1 MAKKRSPGSVPVQSK
16 PASIVKIRSTPAR
29 REAFE
34 LWPNID
40 ILFLIGPAGTG
51 KTHLAVSLAVK
62 AIREGVA
69 TKIIASRP
77 TVQAGEDLGFLPG
90 DLGEKLDPYMT
101 PIFDVLKQVKQ
112 PDEQI
117 EVERAPLAFMRG
129 RTFTDSVAILD
140 EAQNC
145 TYKQLKLFL
154 TRIGQNNKLIITGDP
169 EQSDLPGGVESLE
182 QMLDDLDGVKRI
194 GIIDIPETE
203 VVRHP
208 LIMNMLSRFRD

>member
-1 MAKKRSPGSVPVQSK
+1 MPVQSK

-34 LWPNID
+34 IWPDID

-145 TYKQLKLFL
+145 TYKQLKLIL

-169 EQSDLPGGVESLE
+169 EQSDLPGGPLALSQILDE
-182 QMLDDLDGVKRI
+182 LDDLDEV
-194 GIIDIPETE
+194 GIIDIPASE

-208 LIMNMLSRFRD
+208 LITKMLSRFRD